1 MNIVKHPVFIFLAGV
16 IVGTYFGAKIKSGV
30 SSTAAKLA

>member
-1 MNIVKHPVFIFLAGV
+1 MKTLQHPVLVFVLGV

-30 SSTAAKLA
+30 STATSKLA